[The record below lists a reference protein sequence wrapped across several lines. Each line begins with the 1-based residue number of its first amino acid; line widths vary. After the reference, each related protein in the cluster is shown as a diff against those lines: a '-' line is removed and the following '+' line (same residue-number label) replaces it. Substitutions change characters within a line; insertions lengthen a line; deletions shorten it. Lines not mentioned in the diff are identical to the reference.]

1 MKCIIQRW
9 PLQNQMWLDNG
20 IVHLKC
26 KYETMNGYCQVCSHV
41 YLWRLQIEWRLP
53 YLDLDL
59 EVWPHL
65 DWHWWPH
72 PVFDAERR
80 LPLSPIRQHPGLSES
95 LQHTHLGKWRWGW
108 DFKTSFFNRL
118 QFYCQLDFI
127 VNSWCWSKK
136 QWFCVSCFISLAI
149 LRQSCHISY
158 FFPHWKLRGAIGRD
172 IIIGQNNTTLN
183 IEQHLVLHTEH
194 WTLRVIL

>member
-9 PLQNQMWLDNG
+9 PLQNQMLLDN
-20 IVHLKC
+20 LKC

-72 PVFDAERR
+72 PVFDADRR

-95 LQHTHLGKWRWGW
+95 LQYLGEWKWGW
-108 DFKTSFFNRL
+108 DFMTSFFNRL
-118 QFYCQLDFI
+118 QFYDQLDFI
-127 VNSWCWSKK
+127 VNPWCCSKK
-136 QWFCVSCFISLAI
+136 QWFCFSCFISLAI

-158 FFPHWKLRGAIGRD
+158 FFLHWKLQGAIERD

-183 IEQHLVLHTEH
+183 IEQHLVLNIEH
-194 WTLRVIL
+194 WTLTMIL